1 MRLVKKL
8 IAFCS
13 AATMLTTMCPPVYA
27 EPGTEVTTEKETETV
42 TESEAST
49 EVETGEI
56 LPAEEQDFDAVINS
70 GFITIE
76 NHNMTDENIGEEY
89 VIYEDADFSKEI
101 KDASFFLSYD
111 GKSYEDKEALKEDD
125 KKSHDIKYVELPL
138 GTYCITKKDD
148 TTEAWQF
155 DVDASCTEDNPLVVD
170 VTPVI
175 EDDNEGASGDSEDDT
190 EDSETTEATEDISSG
205 NLPETTEDISSGDLP
220 ATPGDAAE
228 DIASFEFK
236 KISSPL
242 STITEFIN
250 DVMAYSGASVYKKSP
265 LDTKYDVN
273 GQHLYGWYAL
283 KGSSNVADGTIVYC
297 GNAGRSGPSETQDI
311 SVDSIAVDNRVEIRR
326 SLYYGYPD
334 SKNGSG
340 ISDKYYKQSG
350 MQGYF
355 DPVNDKAT
363 FYVTT
368 AKAVSAAN
376 NGGIGAQENFSP
388 VIDYYD
394 NCIANTSANIS
405 KYPNPLTDSEAAFT
419 LKEAGS
425 TSKATSSKNGSN
437 KLSVKATYSSKK
449 NSNLICSDWIE
460 FSSTGGNTI
469 TLTSTSN
476 CYIQVGSD
484 NQSWVLPGSTVTIS
498 NGQRFRLGLN
508 KTKTDKHTFT
518 GDSII
523 VGNMQGYTAYKIK
536 SKQPSDK
543 SDYYQDFFFGVANP
557 QKIQLEVSKGLGELS
572 LQKSSATP
580 GVTDGLNSGDKCY
593 YLGGAVY
600 NVYGPFASKNAAQK
614 GNLSSSN
621 NIASF
626 KTVVVT
632 ENGVKKCL
640 GSASLTTVGVNA
652 GLTLSGASGTSKY
665 IKNMKAGYYAVVE
678 TTAPKGFALDK
689 TRYVAD
695 LNSTLNVNL
704 AVTDVPLNDPIGISI
719 TKSDKKGT
727 TNSGASLEGAEFT
740 IKYYQGDYTF
750 DSLPSTPTRTW
761 VVKTI
766 YDNATKQYMSRLA
779 DKYLVKNKSDALY
792 KTEKGNACVP
802 LGTVTIEETKAPEGY
817 LLNGKT
823 IKGTNNAPGA
833 DCEVRDGV
841 LLTHTRENGTGS
853 GNVVAINDFSGSDDI
868 IRGDFKFTKKA
879 AADGSI
885 IPDCEFELSLMDGD
899 KAVETHKIVTD
910 ENGYFSTENSYVKHS
925 DNTNGGVKK
934 CGTWFGGDTVDD
946 TVGALPYG
954 HYKLT
959 ELRCEANKNKY
970 TNITYEF
977 DITEDGVVVEPEASD
992 VADGVIT
999 IGTTAKCE
1007 ETGDNTARPGKE
1019 TVTITDT
1026 CHMEG
1031 LEDKHRY
1038 RLDGVAMDK
1047 STNEDLILKDG
1058 SKVTGSTEFVAE
1070 NITEDVDV
1078 KFMFNAEGLE
1088 GKDIVIRETLT
1099 DLTYDE
1105 VMAEHNDINDEGQTI
1120 HFADMHT
1127 MASGEYGN
1135 KVIPLV
1141 GTVTIEDRVSYRGL
1155 SLNSVYEVEGVLVNF
1170 ETAKP
1175 IEINGK
1181 NITAK
1186 TSFTLT
1192 SEDQYTDKVTKSGT
1206 AKVNFTFDV
1215 SGIKDLDLHK
1225 VVVYEKMYKDGVEFL
1240 VHEDINDKDQTVEL
1254 VPSSVMIMK
1263 VDKLTGNPLAGAEFT
1278 LYKDDGTDTEV
1289 AKAVSGEDG
1298 IANFEKVE
1306 PGKYYVKET
1315 KFPTDYA
1322 HDYDEKD
1329 LVKRFEIK
1337 QGEASMLEPII
1348 IKNYYSAVCIMKID
1362 ADDKETVLPGAEF
1375 TLYDENM
1382 KEVAKVTSGS
1392 DGIAKF
1398 TDIDAGKYFLKETK
1412 APAGYK
1418 LSDAVIEVDTKANEY
1433 TMASP
1438 IMFSDEKGKTPG
1450 PPTGDET
1457 PLGMI
1462 MAVGIGLLVVLILS
1476 VLAVFF
1482 IWKRKN
1488 KLATKR

>member
-8 IAFCS
+8 IAICS
-13 AATMLTTMCPPVYA
+13 AATMLTTICPPVYA

-101 KDASFFLSYD
+101 KDVSFVLSYD

-155 DVDASCTEDNPLVVD
+155 DVDASCTEDNPLAVD

-236 KISSPL
+236 KINSPL
-242 STITEFIN
+242 STITEFIS
-250 DVMAYSGASVYKKSP
+250 DVMVYSGACVYKISGFK
-265 LDTKYDVN
+265 TYYDVGN
-273 GQHLYGWYAL
+273 QHLYGWYAL
-283 KGSSNVADGTIVYC
+283 KGYSEFADGKVVYC
-297 GNAGRSGPSETQDI
+297 GNAGKSGPSETQDV
-311 SVDSIAVDNRVEIRR
+311 SVDSISVDNRVKVRR
-326 SLYYGYPD
+326 ALYYGYPD
-334 SKNGSG
+334 SGNGSG
-340 ISDKYYKQSG
+340 ISDAYYKSLANTG
-350 MQGYF
+350 YHEYF
-355 DPVNDKAT
+355 DPEKEKPT
-363 FYVTT
+363 FYITT

-376 NGGIGAQENFSP
+376 NGGIGAPENFEP
-388 VIDYYD
+388 VIKYYNECVND
-394 NCIANTSANIS
+394 TTADIS

-425 TSKATSSKNGSN
+425 TSKATSSRNGAN

-543 SDYYQDFFFGVANP
+543 SVYYQDFFFGVANP

-621 NIASF
+621 NIARF

-640 GSASLTTVGVNA
+640 GGASLTTVGVNA

-750 DSLPSTPTRTW
+750 DSLPSNPTRTW
-761 VVKTI
+761 VIKTKYDKINNQYRARLDSEHFVKG
-766 YDNATKQYMSRLA
+766 
-779 DKYLVKNKSDALY
+779 DKFYL
-792 KTEKGNACVP
+792 TEKGNACVP
-802 LGTVTIEETKAPEGY
+802 LGTLTIEETKAPEGY
-817 LLNGKT
+817 LLTGKK
-823 IKGTNNAPGA
+823 IDGVNNNKPDA

-925 DNTNGGVKK
+925 DNINGGVKK

-954 HYKLT
+954 HYKLS

-1031 LEDKHRY
+1031 LEIGHNYK
-1038 RLDGVAMDK
+1038 LSGKLMDK
-1047 STNEDLILKDG
+1047 ATGEALVLKSG
-1058 SKVTGSTEFVAE
+1058 SNVTAETEFTAE
-1070 NITEDVDV
+1070 NTSEDVDV
-1078 KFMFNAEGLE
+1078 VFTFSAEGLE
-1088 GKDIVIRETLT
+1088 GKDVVVFETLT
-1099 DLTYDE
+1099 DLDYNE
-1105 VMAEHNDINDEGQTI
+1105 QMAEHKDIGDEGQTI
-1120 HFADMHT
+1120 HFADIHT
-1127 MASGEYGN
+1127 TAMGEAGN
-1135 KVIPLV
+1135 KKIPNV
-1141 GTVTIEDRVSYRGL
+1141 GTITIVDKVYYKGL
-1155 SLNSVYEVEGVLVNF
+1155 SLNKEYKVIGTLMDKATGKPV
-1170 ETAKP
+1170 TAKGVA
-1175 IEINGK
+1175 I
-1181 NITAK
+1181 
-1186 TSFTLT
+1186 T
-1192 SEDQYTDKVTKSGT
+1192 SEKTFTVTKYDDPKTKSGIVEV
-1206 AKVNFTFDV
+1206 KFTFDI
-1215 SGIKDLDLHK
+1215 SELDDAPKEIVVFEK
-1225 VVVYEKMYKDGVEFL
+1225 VYKDGKEFL

>member
-101 KDASFFLSYD
+101 KDVSFVLSYD

-236 KISSPL
+236 KISNPL
-242 STITEFIN
+242 FTITEFIN
-250 DVMAYSGASVYKKSP
+250 DVMAYSGASVYKISGFE
-265 LDTKYDVN
+265 TYYDVGN
-273 GQHLYGWYAL
+273 QHLYGWYAL
-283 KGSSNVADGTIVYC
+283 KGYSEFADGKVVYC
-297 GNAGRSGPSETQDI
+297 GNAGKSGPSATQDV
-311 SVDSIAVDNRVEIRR
+311 SVDSISVDNRVKVRR
-326 SLYYGYPD
+326 ALYYGYPD
-334 SKNGSG
+334 SGNGSG
-340 ISDKYYKQSG
+340 ISDAYYKSLANTG
-350 MQGYF
+350 YHEYF
-355 DPVNDKAT
+355 DPEKEKPT
-363 FYVTT
+363 FYITT

-376 NGGIGAQENFSP
+376 NGGIGSPENFEP
-388 VIDYYD
+388 VIKYYKECVND
-394 NCIANTSANIS
+394 TTADIS

-425 TSKATSSKNGSN
+425 TSKATSSRNGAN

-536 SKQPSDK
+536 SKQPSGE

-580 GVTDGLNSGDKCY
+580 DVTDGLNSGDKCY

-640 GSASLTTVGVNA
+640 GGASLTTVGVNA

-740 IKYYQGDYTF
+740 IKYYQGNYTF

-761 VVKTI
+761 VIRTK
-766 YDNATKQYMSRLA
+766 YDNIAKKYTAKLDSEHFVKG
-779 DKYLVKNKSDALY
+779 DKFYLDLEGKP
-792 KTEKGNACVP
+792 CVP
-802 LGTVTIEETKAPEGY
+802 LGTLTIEETKAPEGY

-823 IKGTNNAPGA
+823 IKGTNNTPGA

-853 GNVVAINDFSGSDDI
+853 GGIIAINDFSGSDDI

-910 ENGYFSTENSYVKHS
+910 ENGYFSTENSYAKHS

-954 HYKLT
+954 HYKLS

-977 DITEDGVVVEPEASD
+977 DITENGVVVEPEASD

-1031 LEDKHRY
+1031 LEIGHNYK
-1038 RLDGVAMDK
+1038 LSGKLMDK
-1047 STNEDLILKDG
+1047 ATGEALVLKSG
-1058 SKVTGSTEFVAE
+1058 SNVTAETEFTAE
-1070 NITEDVDV
+1070 NISEDVDV
-1078 KFMFNAEGLE
+1078 VFTFSAEGLE
-1088 GKDIVIRETLT
+1088 GKDVVVFETLT
-1099 DLTYDE
+1099 DLDYNE
-1105 VMAEHNDINDEGQTI
+1105 QMAEHKDISDEGQTI
-1120 HFADMHT
+1120 HFADIHT
-1127 MASGEYGN
+1127 TAMGEAGN
-1135 KVIPLV
+1135 KKIPNV
-1141 GTVTIEDRVSYRGL
+1141 GTVTIVDKVYYKGL
-1155 SLNSVYEVEGVLVNF
+1155 SLNKEYKVIGTLMDKATGKPV
-1170 ETAKP
+1170 TAKGVA
-1175 IEINGK
+1175 I
-1181 NITAK
+1181 
-1186 TSFTLT
+1186 T
-1192 SEDQYTDKVTKSGT
+1192 SEKTFTVTKYDDPKTKSGIIEV
-1206 AKVNFTFDV
+1206 KFTFDI
-1215 SGIKDLDLHK
+1215 SELDDAPKEIVVFEK
-1225 VVVYEKMYKDGVEFL
+1225 VYKDGKEFL

-1457 PLGMI
+1457 PLGTI

>member
-89 VIYEDADFSKEI
+89 VIYEDADFSKEL
-101 KDASFFLSYD
+101 KDVSFVLSYD

-175 EDDNEGASGDSEDDT
+175 EDDNEDASGDSEDDT
-190 EDSETTEATEDISSG
+190 EDSENTEATEDISSG

-236 KISSPL
+236 KINSPL
-242 STITEFIN
+242 STITEFIS
-250 DVMAYSGASVYKKSP
+250 DVIVYSGAIVYKKSP

-311 SVDSIAVDNRVEIRR
+311 SVDSISVDNRVEIRR
-326 SLYYGYPD
+326 ALYYGYPD

-405 KYPNPLTDSEAAFT
+405 KYPNPLTDSEATIT

-469 TLTSTSN
+469 TLTSSED
-476 CYIQVGSD
+476 CLIQVGSD
-484 NQSWVLPGSTVTIS
+484 EKNWVESDTKVTIQ
-498 NGQRFRLGLN
+498 NGQRFRLGLD
-508 KTKTDKHTFT
+508 KTDASRTNYSFA
-518 GDSII
+518 GANII
-523 VGNMQGYTAYKIK
+523 VGNMQGYTAYKIT

-593 YLGGAVY
+593 CLKGAVY

-640 GSASLTTVGVNA
+640 GGASLTTVGVNA

-750 DSLPSTPTRTW
+750 DSLPSNPTRTW
-761 VVKTI
+761 VIKTKYDKINNQYRARLDSEHFVKG
-766 YDNATKQYMSRLA
+766 
-779 DKYLVKNKSDALY
+779 DKFYLDLEGKP
-792 KTEKGNACVP
+792 CVP
-802 LGTVTIEETKAPEGY
+802 LGTLTIEETKAPEGY
-817 LLNGKT
+817 LLTGRK
-823 IKGTNNAPGA
+823 IDGVNNNKPNA
-833 DCEVRDGV
+833 DCEVKDGV
-841 LLTHTRENGTGS
+841 LLTHTREDGTGS
-853 GNVVAINDFSGSDDI
+853 GSIIAINDFAGSDDI

-954 HYKLT
+954 HYKLS

-977 DITEDGVVVEPEASD
+977 DITENGVVVEPEASD

-1099 DLTYDE
+1099 DLTYEE

-1120 HFADMHT
+1120 HFADIHT
-1127 MASGEYGN
+1127 TAMGEAGN
-1135 KVIPLV
+1135 KKIPNV
-1141 GTVTIEDRVSYRGL
+1141 GTVTIVDKVYYKGL
-1155 SLNSVYEVEGVLVNF
+1155 SLNKEYKVIGTLVDKATGKPV
-1170 ETAKP
+1170 TAKGAA
-1175 IEINGK
+1175 I
-1181 NITAK
+1181 
-1186 TSFTLT
+1186 T
-1192 SEDQYTDKVTKSGT
+1192 SEKTFTVTQYDDPKTKSGII
-1206 AKVNFTFDV
+1206 KVKFTFDI
-1215 SGIKDLDLHK
+1215 SELDDAPKEIVVFEK
-1225 VVVYEKMYKDGVEFL
+1225 VYKDGKEFL

>member
-101 KDASFFLSYD
+101 KDVSFVLSYD
-111 GKSYEDKEALKEDD
+111 GKSYEEKEALKEDD

-175 EDDNEGASGDSEDDT
+175 EDDNEDASGDSEDDT
-190 EDSETTEATEDISSG
+190 EDSENTEATEDISSG

-236 KISSPL
+236 KINSPL
-242 STITEFIN
+242 STITEFIS

-311 SVDSIAVDNRVEIRR
+311 SVDSISVDNRVEIRR
-326 SLYYGYPD
+326 ALYYGYPD
-334 SKNGSG
+334 SKIGSG

-376 NGGIGAQENFSP
+376 NGGIGEQENFSP

-640 GSASLTTVGVNA
+640 GGASLTTVGVNA

-719 TKSDKKGT
+719 TKSDKNGT

-750 DSLPSTPTRTW
+750 DNLPSNPTKTW
-761 VVKTI
+761 VIKTKYDKINNQYRARLDSGYFVKG
-766 YDNATKQYMSRLA
+766 
-779 DKYLVKNKSDALY
+779 DKFYLDSDG
-792 KTEKGNACVP
+792 KPCVP
-802 LGTVTIEETKAPEGY
+802 LGTLTIEETKAPEGY
-817 LLNGKT
+817 RLSGKT
-823 IKGTNNAPGA
+823 IKGTNNTPGA

-853 GNVVAINDFSGSDDI
+853 GRVVAINDFSGSDDI

-879 AADGSI
+879 AVDGSI

-899 KAVETHKIVTD
+899 KTVETHKIVTD

-954 HYKLT
+954 HYKLS

-977 DITEDGVVVEPEASD
+977 DITENGVVVEPEASD

-1031 LEDKHRY
+1031 LEIGHNYK
-1038 RLDGVAMDK
+1038 LSGKLMDK
-1047 STNEDLILKDG
+1047 ATGEALVLKSG
-1058 SKVTGSTEFVAE
+1058 SNVTAETEFTAE
-1070 NITEDVDV
+1070 NTSEDVDV
-1078 KFMFNAEGLE
+1078 VFTFSAEGLE
-1088 GKDIVIRETLT
+1088 GKDVVVFETLT
-1099 DLTYDE
+1099 DLDYNE
-1105 VMAEHNDINDEGQTI
+1105 QMAEHKDIGDEGQTI
-1120 HFADMHT
+1120 HFADIHT
-1127 MASGEYGN
+1127 TAMGEAGN
-1135 KVIPLV
+1135 KKIPNV
-1141 GTVTIEDRVSYRGL
+1141 GTVTIVDKVYYKGL
-1155 SLNSVYEVEGVLVNF
+1155 SLNKEYKVIGTLMDKATGKPV
-1170 ETAKP
+1170 TAKGVA
-1175 IEINGK
+1175 I
-1181 NITAK
+1181 
-1186 TSFTLT
+1186 T
-1192 SEDQYTDKVTKSGT
+1192 SEKTFTVTKYDDPKTKSGIIEV
-1206 AKVNFTFDV
+1206 KFTFDI
-1215 SGIKDLDLHK
+1215 SELDDAPKEIVVFEK
-1225 VVVYEKMYKDGVEFL
+1225 VYKDGKEFL

-1263 VDKLTGNPLAGAEFT
+1263 VDKLTGSPLAGAEFT

>member
-101 KDASFFLSYD
+101 KDVSFVLSYD

-236 KISSPL
+236 KISNPL
-242 STITEFIN
+242 FTITEFIN
-250 DVMAYSGASVYKKSP
+250 DVMAYSGASVYKISGFE
-265 LDTKYDVN
+265 TYYDVGN
-273 GQHLYGWYAL
+273 QHLYGWYAL
-283 KGSSNVADGTIVYC
+283 KGYSEFADGKVVYC
-297 GNAGRSGPSETQDI
+297 GNAGKSGPSATQDV
-311 SVDSIAVDNRVEIRR
+311 SVDSISVDNRVKVRR
-326 SLYYGYPD
+326 ALYYGYPD
-334 SKNGSG
+334 SGNGSG
-340 ISDKYYKQSG
+340 ISDAYYKSLANTG
-350 MQGYF
+350 YHEYF
-355 DPVNDKAT
+355 DPEKEKPT
-363 FYVTT
+363 FYITT

-376 NGGIGAQENFSP
+376 NGGIGSPENFEP
-388 VIDYYD
+388 VIKYYKECVND
-394 NCIANTSANIS
+394 TTADIS

-425 TSKATSSKNGSN
+425 TSKATSSRNGAN

-536 SKQPSDK
+536 SKQPSGE

-580 GVTDGLNSGDKCY
+580 DVTDGLNSGDKCY

-640 GSASLTTVGVNA
+640 GGASLTTVGVNA

-750 DSLPSTPTRTW
+750 DSLPSNPTRTW
-761 VVKTI
+761 VIKTKYDKINNQYRARLDSEHFVKG
-766 YDNATKQYMSRLA
+766 
-779 DKYLVKNKSDALY
+779 DKFYL
-792 KTEKGNACVP
+792 TEKGNACVP
-802 LGTVTIEETKAPEGY
+802 LGTLTIEETKAPEGY
-817 LLNGKT
+817 LLTGKK
-823 IKGTNNAPGA
+823 IDGVNNNKPDA

-954 HYKLT
+954 HYKLS

-1031 LEDKHRY
+1031 LEIGHNYK
-1038 RLDGVAMDK
+1038 LSGKLMDK
-1047 STNEDLILKDG
+1047 ATGEALVLKSG
-1058 SKVTGSTEFVAE
+1058 SNVTAETEFTAE
-1070 NITEDVDV
+1070 NTSEDVDV
-1078 KFMFNAEGLE
+1078 VFTFSAEGLE
-1088 GKDIVIRETLT
+1088 GKDVVVFETLT
-1099 DLTYDE
+1099 DLDYNE
-1105 VMAEHNDINDEGQTI
+1105 QMAEHKDIGDEGQTI
-1120 HFADMHT
+1120 HFADIHT
-1127 MASGEYGN
+1127 TAMGEAGN
-1135 KVIPLV
+1135 KKIPNV
-1141 GTVTIEDRVSYRGL
+1141 GTITIVDKVYYKGL
-1155 SLNSVYEVEGVLVNF
+1155 SLNKEYKVIGTLMDKATGKPV
-1170 ETAKP
+1170 TAKGVA
-1175 IEINGK
+1175 I
-1181 NITAK
+1181 
-1186 TSFTLT
+1186 T
-1192 SEDQYTDKVTKSGT
+1192 SEKTFTVTKYDDPKTKSGIVEV
-1206 AKVNFTFDV
+1206 KFTFDI
-1215 SGIKDLDLHK
+1215 SELDDAPKEIVVFEK
-1225 VVVYEKMYKDGVEFL
+1225 VYKDGKEFL